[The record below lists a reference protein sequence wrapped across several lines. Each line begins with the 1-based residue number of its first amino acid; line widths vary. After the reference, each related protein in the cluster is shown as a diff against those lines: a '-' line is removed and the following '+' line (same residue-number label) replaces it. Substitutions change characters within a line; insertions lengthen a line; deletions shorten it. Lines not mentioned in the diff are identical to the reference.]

1 MVTML
6 SLFATCDRYDRMAL
20 SLYPHLLVLNE
31 NMCQMSSSRIDSLM
45 MAITIE
51 KVSLR
56 IALIGTS
63 DGLQFAYLMRNVKE
77 TLFK

>member
-1 MVTML
+1 MIGT
-6 SLFATCDRYDRMAL
+6 TEWL

-63 DGLQFAYLMRNVKE
+63 DKYRVKNIRFAYCMRNVKE
-77 TLFK
+77 TLL

>member
-1 MVTML
+1 
-6 SLFATCDRYDRMAL
+6 
-20 SLYPHLLVLNE
+20 
-31 NMCQMSSSRIDSLM
+31 MSNVQQQNDSLM

-63 DGLQFAYLMRNVKE
+63 DKYRVKNIRFAILYAQCEGNI
-77 TLFK
+77 TLKKMVIYS